1 MITTTY
7 RVICQNLARGKTDL
21 ANMGGVAPHPADGDP
36 VCHVLPTY
44 ISQQKMKTKSRICH
58 NA

>member
-7 RVICQNLARGKTDL
+7 RVFCQNLVYDKTDL
-21 ANMGGVAPHPADGDP
+21 ADMGGLAPHPAVG
-36 VCHVLPTY
+36 VRGCHVLPTY
-44 ISQQKMKTKSRICH
+44 ISQQKTKTKSRICH